1 MRNELKKLKLVAAT
15 AAFLGMSLAN
25 ASVFTMSS
33 TGIVKVGIDDQ
44 GVFSAKG
51 TKLNGLPFALTVTL
65 ELDDTAVY
73 SIYPAQYS
81 EVKVTTPYV
90 VALTVGDY
98 HYAFKV
104 TDGVQAQADLVNGGG
119 SNQAALYA
127 YGYDVLGRVNVIRM
141 ALNGAG
147 LRSNSL
153 TQYLQV
159 PANSANTDF
168 QIGSGAGATGFYA
181 YAPGT
186 FTINGAPAT
195 VPAPTPDPSPASNP
209 NPVPE
214 PASAML
220 LGVGLLGI
228 AGLRL
233 RRFRS

>member
-1 MRNELKKLKLVAAT
+1 MH
-15 AAFLGMSLAN
+15 LAN
-25 ASVFTMSS
+25 ASVFTMTS
-33 TGIVKVGIDDQ
+33 TGTVKVGVDDQ
-44 GVFSAKG
+44 GVFAAKG

-73 SIYPAQYS
+73 SIYPTQYS
-81 EVKVTTPYV
+81 AVKATTPYV

-98 HYAFKV
+98 HYAFRV
-104 TDGVQAQADLVNGGG
+104 TDRAQTQADLVNGGG

-127 YGYDVLGRVNVIRM
+127 YGYDDLGRVNVIRM
-141 ALNGAG
+141 VLNQAN

-153 TQYLQV
+153 TQYLQL
-159 PANSANTDF
+159 PANSANTNF
-168 QIGSGAGATGFYA
+168 QIGSGAGGTGFYA

-195 VPAPTPDPSPASNP
+195 LPVPTPDPVPVSDSPSIPAP

-220 LGVGLLGI
+220 IGAGLLGV
-228 AGLRL
+228 AAL
-233 RRFRS
+233 RRIPRRR